1 VLGEGGELLGA
12 VNMLIDVTD
21 SRQAEFL
28 RSQARRC
35 RRLAA
40 SVGDTQTAE
49 TLNLMAEEYDDKAR
63 LLG

>member
-1 VLGEGGELLGA
+1 
-12 VNMLIDVTD
+12 MLIDVTD

-28 RSQARRC
+28 RSQARRF